1 MGRWSEVIEPEKMP
15 IVNTFTSADGT
26 AVVTV
31 RRILGNIVKIS
42 IVELAY
48 NAYDTIENDYICEI
62 WNVNL
67 RTSIEGD
74 GYRFEG
80 RDLLGAI
87 NEMFYGDFS

>member
-1 MGRWSEVIEPEKMP
+1 MGRWSHVIEPQDMP

-26 AVVTV
+26 AVITV
-31 RRILGNIVKIS
+31 RRVLGNIVKIS
-42 IVELAY
+42 IDDVGMTGY
-48 NAYDTIENDYICEI
+48 GYICEI

>member
-1 MGRWSEVIEPEKMP
+1 MGRWSHVIEPQDMP

-31 RRILGNIVKIS
+31 RRVLGNIVKIS
-42 IVELAY
+42 IVEVGMTG
-48 NAYDTIENDYICEI
+48 YDTIENDYICEI

-74 GYRFEG
+74 GWSVDG